1 MPTLS
6 LQMKL
11 YAISGLGADKRV
23 FKYLKLSCELVV
35 INWIEPKEA
44 ETIQHYATRLAK
56 QVDTKEKYGILG
68 VSFGGLVAV
77 EMSKQL
83 NPALTVLVSSAET
96 KYELRSAYRLLGKSQ
111 LITIIPKTLLNP
123 PRIIA
128 NWLFGTK
135 EKELLNQ
142 ILNDTDW
149 RFAKWAV
156 NELLRW
162 DNQEKVSNQLLKIS
176 GTSDKLIPPSDEN
189 NLKLVH
195 NGEHLMIID
204 KAESI
209 SQLINNELITLDN

>member
-1 MPTLS
+1 MPTLP
-6 LQMKL
+6 LKMKL
-11 YAISGLGADKRV
+11 YAISGLGADKSV
-23 FKYLKLSCELVV
+23 FKYLKLNCELIF
-35 INWIEPKEA
+35 INWIEPSEG
-44 ETIQHYATRLAK
+44 ETIQYYAARLA
-56 QVDTKEKYGILG
+56 QQIDTKEKYGILG

-83 NPALTVLVSSAET
+83 NPILTILVSSAET
-96 KYELRSAYRLLGKSQ
+96 RYELRSVYRLLGKSQ
-111 LITIIPKTLLNP
+111 LITIIPKTFLNP
-123 PRIIA
+123 PRVIA

-135 EKELLNQ
+135 EKELLNR

-149 RFAKWAV
+149 YFAKWAI

-176 GTSDKLIPPSDEN
+176 GTSDKLIPPCRDSD
-189 NLKLVH
+189 LKLVH

-204 KAESI
+204 QAAVI